1 MDIKIFLEE
10 YNFISGN
17 LIKLQA
23 ELNSL
28 IKEKSDTYNTLSAY
42 NINGMPKGKGSF
54 SDPVFSTVENLID
67 RYDKRIIS
75 CAQRINK
82 IIDEK
87 SIFDEI
93 WNSYSVLSG
102 LEKTI
107 IELKYF
113 GYYSWTEIGKK
124 VSYSVKQCKRISN
137 KAIEKIQVAIDKGE
151 GG

>member
-1 MDIKIFLEE
+1 M
-10 YNFISGN
+10 SSN
-17 LIKLQA
+17 LIKLQS

-28 IKEKSDTYNTLSAY
+28 IKEKSDTYNTLAAY

-75 CAQRINK
+75 FTQRINK

-93 WNSYSVLSG
+93 WNNSLVLSG

-113 GYYSWTEIGKK
+113 RYYSWAKIGEKL
-124 VSYSVKQCKRISN
+124 SYSGKQCQRISN
-137 KAIEKIQVAIDKGE
+137 KAIEKLQVAADKSISQLE
-151 GG
+151 KAKTDVKIH